1 MLDMTATER
10 PFVAGFHMPF
20 PGLGLVEKSA
30 GGYRW
35 VPVGYQLNL

>member
-1 MLDMTATER
+1 
-10 PFVAGFHMPF
+10 MPF

-30 GGYRW
+30 SGYRW